1 MPFRVDRVV
10 TGTVRVDVGLLTDV
24 VQDNKPFVLK
34 RLAFE
39 LRAVRTA
46 ATTAASA
53 ASTAAAAAA
62 AASAAAA
69 AAAAG
74 SASAAGGGNVHLSG
88 QLAECVLKFNEQVDK
103 RALVGIVTEHGN
115 ERGVARVSNKTI
127 LMKVGYMLIRDTP
140 VCDAPD

>member
-1 MPFRVDRVV
+1 MQLDELCATPFA
-10 TGTVRVDVGLLTDV
+10 T
-24 VQDNKPFVLK
+24 PF
-34 RLAFE
+34 A
-39 LRAVRTA
+39 AASASTA
-46 ATTAASA
+46 AAAAAASA

-103 RALVGIVTEHGN
+103 RALVGIVTGHGN
-115 ERGVARVSNKTI
+115 ERGVAGVSNKTI
-127 LMKVGYMLIRDTP
+127 LMKSGIH
-140 VCDAPD
+140 AH